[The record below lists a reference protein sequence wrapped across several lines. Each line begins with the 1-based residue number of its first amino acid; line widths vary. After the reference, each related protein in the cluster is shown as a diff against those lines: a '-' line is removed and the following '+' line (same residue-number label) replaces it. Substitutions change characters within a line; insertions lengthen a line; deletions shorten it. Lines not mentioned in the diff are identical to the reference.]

1 MARERERQR
10 QRDRE
15 TGKET
20 ETAIT
25 EAEKTR
31 QAKLIETE
39 RRNE

>member
-1 MARERERQR
+1 MARERDK
-10 QRDRE
+10 DRETE

-25 EAEKTR
+25 EAEKAR